1 MGTFTDGLINLVSRL
16 GTSADKAAHNTY
28 VSGLHS
34 PVEIQAAYQ
43 TSWYGHIVDI
53 IAEDCFREWRAVQG
67 ENEEIEA
74 IEKEEARLKSRLH
87 LHDAYKLALTE
98 GGAAVFMGGLPG
110 DPAMPVN
117 VAQIGLGALKYLAV
131 MRKDEIR
138 AHDRITDPLDPNFGQ
153 PSWYEVNQ
161 RRIHPSRVIRFVGMP
176 RQNEQG
182 MWDGWGDPLWARL
195 SAVVSNLDAT
205 SAGMAAMVQEAKLDI
220 IKIPGFTEIVSTQAG
235 ENMIMRRL
243 MVGNQ
248 LKSILNALVM
258 DAGDEDGKGGEEY
271 ETKQLSFA
279 GLDKVWDRHAL
290 ALSGMSGIPQ
300 TRLYGRSPEGMN
312 STGEAD
318 EANHAKAIKAR
329 QELQIEPAL
338 AGYNEIIIRSAL
350 GRRPE
355 KVYFEWRSLY
365 SISEYRASEIEKRY
379 AEAFKTRLD
388 TGAIADDVLAKS
400 ELNRMIESGRYP
412 GIEAAIK
419 EAGDDGMPSEEEARE
434 IEAMNALATETN
446 EPLA

>member
-1 MGTFTDGLINLVSRL
+1 
-16 GTSADKAAHNTY
+16 
-28 VSGLHS
+28 
-34 PVEIQAAYQ
+34 
-43 TSWYGHIVDI
+43 
-53 IAEDCFREWRAVQG
+53 
-67 ENEEIEA
+67 
-74 IEKEEARLKSRLH
+74 
-87 LHDAYKLALTE
+87 
-98 GGAAVFMGGLPG
+98 
-110 DPAMPVN
+110 
-117 VAQIGLGALKYLAV
+117 

-138 AHDRITDPLDPNFGQ
+138 AHDRIRDPLDPNFGQ

-176 RQNEQG
+176 RQNQQNV
-182 MWDGWGDPLWARL
+182 WDGWGDPLWARL
-195 SAVVSNLDAT
+195 QAAVSNLDAT

-220 IKIPGFTEIVSTQAG
+220 IKIPGFTEMVSTQAG

-248 LKSILNALVM
+248 MKSILNALVM
-258 DAGDEDGKGGEEY
+258 DAGDPDGKGGEDY
-271 ETKQLSFA
+271 ETKQLSFG

-338 AGYNEIIIRSAL
+338 SGYNEIIIRSAL
-350 GRRPE
+350 GARPE
-355 KVYFEWRSLY
+355 EVYFEWRSLY
-365 SISEYRASEIEKRY
+365 SISEAVASEIEKRY
-379 AEAFKTRLD
+379 AEAMATRIN
-388 TGAIADDVLAKS
+388 TGAISDEVLAKS

-412 GIEAAIK
+412 GVEAAIK
-419 EAGDDGMPSEEEARE
+419 EAGDDGMPSDEEARE
-434 IEAMNALATETN
+434 IEAMTARAENPN
-446 EPLA
+446 EI